1 MNVGA
6 YSATLSL
13 ASGGS
18 LALVL
23 DASESA
29 EAAQAAISTLVTGLL
44 TALPA
49 RVACS
54 LYFLGGAAPYSPGD
68 FPLKAAGWFRENRG
82 RGSILAPVAAALDTQ
97 PDTPIV
103 IIGAGPIFDL
113 EDWADTPLLAR
124 TTLVAMGA
132 SLQGEAM
139 YAMEVAHPSP
149 NELFQ
154 RVHDPVAA
162 VRIGGDGFM
171 PLGWGNAGYR
181 LARLA
186 DAFLLTGERLEEFGT
201 TLRFLAAPGGTV
213 RAAATLVSGQTR
225 AIALEPEPAPTERLA
240 WQGSLTGAERA
251 IFQAALRHE
260 DFSCPSCG
268 GRHRWDVLTCTE
280 GTALLGTPV
289 YPSLRAQPGQF
300 ALLQPGQDAVRFRVT
315 ASDVLPLEP
324 GRVVVREG
332 QRGTVYAYQPAAA
345 RWAAAGPLQPYHPV
359 EGGGCY
365 VVLL

>member
-1 MNVGA
+1 MNIGE

-29 EAAQAAISTLVTGLL
+29 EQAQAEISTLVTGVL

-49 RVACS
+49 RVACR
-54 LYFLGGAAPYSPGD
+54 LFFLGNAMPYSPGD

-82 RGSILAPVAAALDTQ
+82 RGSILAPVAAVLDSQ
-97 PDTPIV
+97 PEMPVV

-124 TTLVAMGA
+124 TTLVAMGQ
-132 SLQGEAM
+132 SLQGEMA
-139 YAMEVAHPSP
+139 YALEIERPSP
-149 NELFQ
+149 NDLFQ
-154 RVHDPVAA
+154 RVHDPVAT

-171 PLGWGNAGYR
+171 PLGWDNAGYR
-181 LARLA
+181 LSQLA
-186 DAFLLTGERLEEFGT
+186 GAFQLTSERLDEFGT
-201 TLRFLAAPGGTV
+201 MLHFLAAPGGCV
-213 RAAATLVSGQTR
+213 KAVATLASGQSR
-225 AIALEPEPAPTERLA
+225 DIVLEPQLAPTERFD
-240 WQGSLTGAERA
+240 WQGSLTAAEMN

-260 DFSCPSCG
+260 DFACPSCG

-280 GTALLGTPV
+280 GAALLGTPV
-289 YPSLRAQPGQF
+289 YPSLKAQPGQF
-300 ALLQPGQDAVRFRVT
+300 ALFQPGQGTVRFRVT
-315 ASDVLPLEP
+315 ASDVFTLEL

-332 QRGTVYAYQPAAA
+332 QRGTMYAYQPMSA
-345 RWAAAGPLQPYHPV
+345 RWTASGLLQPYQPV
-359 EGGGCY
+359 EGGGY